1 MWPRRDKLPPGPYS
15 GLKGWSFRA
24 LNQSPLEMFS
34 ELARYGDIVGIRV
47 VNFRNIFINHPD
59 LIEEVLV
66 GHPRRYVKGRVL
78 RANRHV
84 FGEGLL
90 TSEGALW
97 LRQRRLAQPAFH
109 RARIASYAK
118 TMVEYTE
125 RMLEGWSAG
134 DEYDAHQEM
143 TRLTL
148 QIVAKTL
155 FDADVAGDAQDVGK
169 SLELLLELGANF
181 RRTLFVPHW
190 VPTPANLR
198 IKREIAF
205 IESILYRIIAERRAS
220 GRDTG
225 DLLSMLLHAQDEDGS
240 RMTDKQLRD
249 ETITLFLAG
258 HETTASSLSWTWWLL
273 AQNPRA
279 EAKLHAELDQV
290 LLGRAPSLDDLPRL
304 PYTANVITESMRLYP
319 PAWGL
324 ARVAVEDHELR
335 GFLVRKGMGVAM
347 AQWVVHRDTRWYS
360 APEEFRPER
369 WEDDF
374 IKRIPRFAYFPF
386 GGGPRQCIGNS
397 FAVMEATLILAT
409 VAQRY
414 RLRLVSNH
422 PVVPLA
428 SITLRPRH
436 GVRVTLESR
445 QPRVEESLPQVSQA
459 TTQAATQAMSAD

>member
-1 MWPRRDKLPPGPYS
+1 MWFRRDKFPPGPYT

-24 LNQSPLEMFS
+24 LEQSPLEMFT
-34 ELARYGDIVGIRV
+34 ELARHGDIVGIRV
-47 VNFRNIFINHPD
+47 VNFRNIFVNHPD

-66 GHPRRYVKGRVL
+66 GHPRRYFKGRVL

-90 TSEGALW
+90 TSEGDFW
-97 LRQRRLAQPAFH
+97 LRQRRLVQPAFH
-109 RARIASYAK
+109 RARIAAYAG
-118 TMVEYTE
+118 TMVEYAQRLMESWRSGEE
-125 RMLEGWSAG
+125 R
-134 DEYDAHQEM
+134 DVHQEM
-143 TRLTL
+143 MKLTL

-155 FDADVAGDAQDVGK
+155 FNADVTRDARDVGK
-169 SLELLLELGANF
+169 SLELLLELGADF

-190 VPTPANLR
+190 IPTFTNLR

-205 IESILYRIIAERRAS
+205 IESILYRIISERRAS

-273 AQNPRA
+273 AQNPA
-279 EAKLHAELDQV
+279 VEAKLHAELDEV
-290 LLGRAPSLDDLPRL
+290 LGGRVPSMDDLAGL

-324 ARVAVEDHELR
+324 ARIAVEDHEL
-335 GFLVRKGMGVAM
+335 GGYSVRKGMGVAM
-347 AQWVVHRDTRWYS
+347 AQWVVHRDTRWYDE
-360 APEEFRPER
+360 PEQFRPER
-369 WEDDF
+369 WEGDF
-374 IKRIPRFAYFPF
+374 AKRIPRFAYFPF

-397 FAVMEATLILAT
+397 FALMEATLILAT
-409 VAQRY
+409 IAQKY
-414 RLRLVSNH
+414 RLRLVPNH

-436 GVRVTLESR
+436 GVRVVLETRESR
-445 QPRVEESLPQVSQA
+445 VPQGLPPVTQPRPQA
-459 TTQAATQAMSAD
+459 ITAD